1 MWIFRPE
8 KLHQKRTRKQQGFYD
23 HQNYIEK
30 STSKKNLNIL
40 TSKITQKK
48 VRGKYVDNFDQ
59 WDYVKKSRWKQH
71 GFFDQRN
78 CTEKSTWKQREF
90 FDHRKM
96 YVETT
101 WIFQSAKLYQKIHVN
116 DVEIR
121 QNLVLDI
128 STLIRCVLPVG

>member
-23 HQNYIEK
+23 HRNYIEK
-30 STSKKNLNIL
+30 STSKKTWIFWPAKL
-40 TSKITQKK
+40 

-59 WDYVKKSRWKQH
+59 WNYVKKSRWKQH

-78 CTEKSTWKQREF
+78 YTEKSTWKQCEF